1 MLVYGLS
8 TGNKIGLAAT
18 AAAFIAFA
26 LTSSFLFPRLR
37 SSFPGRGLPAFVIV
51 CFLFFFGMLAAVEV
65 FGAEKTE
72 GTEQAAGSEPSTSA
86 PTTAPSSTTTVQLT
100 TTEAPTTTK
109 APATT
114 KTPEPASVTV
124 KESEFKI
131 ELPSKTLKPG
141 EVTFEVE
148 NEGKIPHNLVVT
160 GNGSNA
166 QTPIFPGGTK
176 KELKVTL
183 KPGNYELIC
192 SVPGH
197 KQAGM
202 DQKITVTG

>member
-8 TGNKIGLAAT
+8 SGNKIGLGIT
-18 AAAFIAFA
+18 AAAFIVFA
-26 LTSSFLFPRLR
+26 LASSFLFPRFR
-37 SSFPGRGLPAFVIV
+37 SSFPGKGLPAFVIV
-51 CFLFFFGMLAAVEV
+51 CFLFFFGMLAAVEI
-65 FGAEKTE
+65 FGVEKAE
-72 GTEQAAGSEPSTSA
+72 GTERVAEAESSQAV
-86 PTTAPSSTTTVQLT
+86 TTAPSTASVKLT
-100 TTEAPTTTK
+100 TTEAPTTTE
-109 APATT
+109 ATT
-114 KTPEPASVTV
+114 TTQAPEPQTVAV

-131 ELPSKTLKPG
+131 ALPASTLKAG

-166 QTPIFPGGTK
+166 ETPIFAGGQSKT
-176 KELKVTL
+176 LKVTL
-183 KPGNYELIC
+183 KPGSYELIC

-202 DQKITVTG
+202 DLKIKVTG